1 MIPGASMFL
10 YLLPLAAAP
19 VLFHLL
25 MRRQRK
31 TVMFSTR
38 MFFDSMKPRLSFHR
52 KFREPLLL
60 AARTLMLLFLL
71 LALARLSIPEMGNVL
86 GLSGQQAVVLVVD
99 NSCSMM
105 GAVEGSDR
113 TKLTVALE
121 GARALLKNMDPQGKA
136 AIVLLVPDS
145 SADRFG
151 GGMTTDK
158 DTLVSFLQ
166 SIQATEATGDSSKAM
181 LRATALLREN
191 SPGGGGSM
199 HVFTDL
205 QEAEWKTPALAAN
218 DMNAETSVFMH
229 RVPTAEPT
237 LPNICLLRA
246 TVSSRRILPNQPYS
260 LEVLLR
266 NDSAKD
272 FQVRV
277 NRKDS
282 EHSVAEIIHV
292 DIAAG
297 SQKLVKLPLQPKTPG
312 RHWVRIWIEGDGF
325 DGDNRVFVPYICERK
340 GDIYFVGD
348 PSLGNGA
355 TGNFGLLPL
364 ALSPSGDG
372 RFTSLVPSYVTWE
385 TINSR
390 LQQKTPMLVVLTW
403 ADASTLDEQT
413 STLLDQ
419 YTQQGGNI
427 LVLPAVDAGELAGES
442 TNAAP
447 AWLGA
452 KLEPLKSMPISVPL
466 RVADQSS
473 PFWSDIRGLDGR
485 VRIGTAFVKQYF
497 PISFAQDAG
506 YVPLLSANEDR
517 GLLAIRKHGK
527 GQIVVSGMAFGRTGA
542 WSTLPRQKTF
552 LVMAQPIALG
562 AVSSLANASLSIVA
576 GQSPRLLPGEGTE
589 MSITTLLGDQVDWSG
604 LKDRS
609 PILVRGGAYIATLG
623 NRETCLTVLP
633 SELEGHSAFIKDSEI
648 GALEGIPHGV
658 SMLSDEDDFRD
669 ELEQSMA
676 GTGLYLPFLL
686 LALAFMMTEGLLGSP
701 AKKWKDRDG
710 GIGSQPVENTE
721 QVTGWKPIPR
731 KSEEIA

>member
-1 MIPGASMFL
+1 MIPGASLFL

-31 TVMFSTR
+31 TVLFSTR

-60 AARTLMLLFLL
+60 AARTLLLLFLL
-71 LALARLSIPEMGNVL
+71 LALARLSVPQMGNVL
-86 GLSGQQAVVLVVD
+86 GLGGQQAVVIVVD
-99 NSCSMM
+99 NSSSMV
-105 GAVEGSDR
+105 GQVEGSDR
-113 TKLTVALE
+113 TKLSVAVE
-121 GARALLKNMDPQGKA
+121 GARALLKNMDPRGKA

-145 SADRFG
+145 SGDRF

-158 DTLVSFLQ
+158 DSLLSFLQ

-181 LRATALLREN
+181 LQATALLKEV

-205 QEAEWKTPALAAN
+205 QEAEWKTPVLAAN
-218 DMNAETSVFMH
+218 EVDEVARVFVH
-229 RVPTAEPT
+229 RVPTAEST

-266 NDSAKD
+266 NDGAKD

-282 EHSVAEIIHV
+282 EHSVSEIVNV
-292 DIAAG
+292 DVAAG
-297 SQKLVKLPLQPKTPG
+297 AQKLVKLPLQPKTPG

-340 GDIYFVGD
+340 GDIYFLGD
-348 PSLGNGA
+348 QLPGERA
-355 TGNFGLLPL
+355 TGTFGLLPL
-364 ALSPSGDG
+364 ALSPGGDG
-372 RFTSLVPSYVTWE
+372 RFTSLVPSFLPPD

-403 ADASTLDEQT
+403 ADARALDQET
-413 STLLDQ
+413 NALLDQ

-427 LVLPAVDAGELAGES
+427 LVLPAVDANESTGES
-442 TNAAP
+442 TGAAP
-447 AWLGA
+447 GWLGA
-452 KLEPLKSMPISVPL
+452 KPEPLKSMPISVPL
-466 RVADQSS
+466 RVANQSS

-497 PISFAQDAG
+497 PMTFTQDAG

-542 WSTLPRQKTF
+542 WSTLPRQKIF
-552 LVMAQPIALG
+552 LVLAQPIALG
-562 AVSSLANASLSIVA
+562 AVSSRANETLSIVA

-589 MSITTLLGDQVDWSG
+589 MSITTLLGEQVDWSG

-609 PILVRGGAYIATLG
+609 PILVRGGAYIATLS

-633 SELEGHSAFIKDSEI
+633 SELEGHTAFIEGTEI
-648 GALEGIPHGV
+648 GALEGIPYGV
-658 SMLSDEDDFRD
+658 RKLSDEDDFRD
-669 ELEQSMA
+669 ELEQSLA

-686 LALAFMMTEGLLGSP
+686 LALAFMMAEGLLGAP
-701 AKKWKDRDG
+701 AKKWKDTAKDE
-710 GIGSQPVENTE
+710 SDQKPLAASTE
-721 QVTGWKPIPR
+721 SGREV
-731 KSEEIA
+731 A